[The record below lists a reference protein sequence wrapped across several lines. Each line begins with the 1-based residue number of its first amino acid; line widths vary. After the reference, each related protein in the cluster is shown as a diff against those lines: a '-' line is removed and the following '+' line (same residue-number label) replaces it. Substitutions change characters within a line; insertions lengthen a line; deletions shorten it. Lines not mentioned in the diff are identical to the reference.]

1 MKSKLIL
8 SLILS
13 ALAVAL
19 TSLAEETTD
28 TVPKTIV
35 ASDTSA
41 PAASATNAPAAVP
54 DAAAPAPA
62 PAPAP
67 AAAPATAATTNA
79 PAAAPEAAAPVAAS
93 APVQIASAPAETPAS
108 PTPTTAPAADTTTS
122 TNHDPAAVIPLIVM
136 DEVPLTDAIKN
147 LARQANLNYM
157 LDPRINYSTPDA
169 QGNTKPQPIVS
180 LRWENITADQA
191 LAALLANYNLRI
203 EEDLKNHI
211 SRITIKD
218 PAAADPLITKIIQLH
233 YSDPTNFVV
242 SAQTV
247 LLDKRSKII
256 SDVRTSHLVV
266 VATEH
271 EIRDI
276 EELVKMLDTATR
288 EVLIEAKLV
297 ELSKNP
303 STTKGI
309 DWTGTLKNQ
318 NFSLGNNV
326 QSGQTGNPYVTSIS
340 SSSNAIL
347 GNILTTTYGPNSTVQ
362 TPRLLVDSRN
372 GINPTTMFLNADGV
386 SAALSFLNSESGA
399 KVLSTPRAVTLD
411 NTEAILEVT
420 TAQPIINVTAGTAN
434 TAGGSFV
441 TYTNLGTILHVT
453 PRISA
458 NDTINLKITPEVSDV
473 GGTISKTVNGQAS
486 QADYYDIRKI
496 TTQVLIPSGNTL
508 VMGGLVGD
516 NITTGNTKVP
526 LLGDIPLL
534 GYAFR
539 QDTKTQNKKN
549 LIIFVT
555 PTIVKE
561 EDFQAT
567 KTTFLKTKV
576 PDNKGA
582 DFGAWDSGKPQ
593 DWSKLF
599 SSKKTV
605 AADKD
610 AADLPT
616 TN

>member
-13 ALAVAL
+13 ALAVTL
-19 TSLAEETTD
+19 TSLAEETTNS
-28 TVPKTIV
+28 VPKTIV

-41 PAASATNAPAAVP
+41 PAATATATNAPAAVP
-54 DAAAPAPA
+54 DAAA

-79 PAAAPEAAAPVAAS
+79 PAAAPEATAPVAAS
-93 APVQIASAPAETPAS
+93 APVQIASASAETPAKPQAATPAS
-108 PTPTTAPAADTTTS
+108 PAPATTPAADTTTS
-122 TNHDPAAVIPLIVM
+122 TNHDPAAVIPLIIM

-218 PAAADPLITKIIQLH
+218 PAAADPLVTKIIQLH
-233 YSDPTNFVV
+233 YSDPTNFVA

-266 VATEH
+266 VATEN

-276 EELVKMLDTATR
+276 EKLVVELDTATK

-303 STTKGI
+303 STTKVI

-318 NFSLGNNV
+318 SFSFGNNV
-326 QSGQTGNPYVTSIS
+326 QSGQSGNPYTYTYS

-347 GNILTTTYGPNSTVQ
+347 GNVLTTTFGPNNSVQ
-362 TPRLLVDSRN
+362 TPRLLVDSRH
-372 GINPTTMFLNADGV
+372 GINPTSMFLNADGV

-434 TAGGSFV
+434 TSGGSSV

-473 GGTISKTVNGQAS
+473 GGVVSKTVNGQAS

-526 LLGDIPLL
+526 LLGDIPFL

-549 LIIFVT
+549 LIIF
-555 PTIVKE
+555 
-561 EDFQAT
+561 
-567 KTTFLKTKV
+567 
-576 PDNKGA
+576 
-582 DFGAWDSGKPQ
+582 
-593 DWSKLF
+593 
-599 SSKKTV
+599 
-605 AADKD
+605 
-610 AADLPT
+610 
-616 TN
+616 